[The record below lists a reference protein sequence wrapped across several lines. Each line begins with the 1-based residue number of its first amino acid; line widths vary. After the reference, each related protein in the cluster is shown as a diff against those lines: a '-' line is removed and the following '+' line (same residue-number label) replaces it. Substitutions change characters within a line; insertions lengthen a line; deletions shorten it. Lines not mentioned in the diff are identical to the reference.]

1 FFLSDM
7 WKVFKSDAT
16 LASRIPQLDNIR
28 NLGNFT
34 DLSITWESA
43 VKPDALGDGYLIDP
57 EWLDGFEYPMWLNVR
72 DYARVASYP
81 EYWGNQQRPAISISD
96 RVVRNN
102 GEVFIVML
110 SNAWPSQPVASKL
123 WSAENDEPAFFDEYT
138 PPKTTSGTGDMLEAY
153 SPPSGII
160 PPGDYFI
167 KYRVGPDVFGPFPI
181 AIFDKY
187 PWE

>member
-1 FFLSDM
+1 
-7 WKVFKSDAT
+7 
-16 LASRIPQLDNIR
+16 
-28 NLGNFT
+28 
-34 DLSITWESA
+34 A
-43 VKPDALGDGYLIDP
+43 VSTSGREG
-57 EWLDGFEYPMWLNVR
+57 G
-72 DYARVASYP
+72 
-81 EYWGNQQRPAISISD
+81 
-96 RVVRNN
+96 NN

-110 SNAWPSQPVASKL
+110 STVWHSQPVASKL
-123 WSAENDEPAFFDEYT
+123 WSAENDEPAFFFFFS

-181 AIFDKY
+181 AIFDNY